1 VYLGVIIFT
10 LVLAAGLTWVNYQLA
25 SQSNPGDAFAP
36 LWAGARQVITR
47 LGNPY
52 DMQATAGYLPSGA
65 ELETR
70 FVYPF
75 YGMLVFL
82 PFGLITSFPL
92 AKAVWM
98 TVMMACL
105 VAVTFTGISL
115 TRWNPSG
122 RILAVFAIF
131 SLSGYHAM
139 RAVYTGNPAL
149 LIAMLVAFG
158 LQMVIK
164 GRDRAAG
171 IIFGLT
177 IIKPTMVALILPY
190 VFLYAVSKRNTRLI
204 RSLLLTIAVLI
215 TAAFLFYPKWFV
227 QNFAQVVYFYR
238 ESFPSSITA
247 VFSSWFPDNT
257 LMIVLASAFGLWL
270 VIEWWRSLGK
280 DSRWFLWTAA
290 LTLVFTELIGI
301 PTSTS
306 NYVILII
313 PITLAFSILEQ
324 RWKSGGAQVVLV
336 FMIIILAVT
345 WGIFLM
351 ITGSDPSH
359 PEPLFLLF
367 PLPILTLML
376 LYWVRYW
383 ALASIKLR
391 VEHLEALRKL

>member
-1 VYLGVIIFT
+1 
-10 LVLAAGLTWVNYQLA
+10 
-25 SQSNPGDAFAP
+25 
-36 LWAGARQVITR
+36 
-47 LGNPY
+47 
-52 DMQATAGYLPSGA
+52 
-65 ELETR
+65 
-70 FVYPF
+70 
-75 YGMLVFL
+75 
-82 PFGLITSFPL
+82 
-92 AKAVWM
+92 
-98 TVMMACL
+98 
-105 VAVTFTGISL
+105 
-115 TRWNPSG
+115 
-122 RILAVFAIF
+122 
-131 SLSGYHAM
+131 
-139 RAVYTGNPAL
+139 
-149 LIAMLVAFG
+149 
-158 LQMVIK
+158 
-164 GRDRAAG
+164 
-171 IIFGLT
+171 
-177 IIKPTMVALILPY
+177 
-190 VFLYAVSKRNTRLI
+190 
-204 RSLLLTIAVLI
+204 
-215 TAAFLFYPKWFV
+215 
-227 QNFAQVVYFYR
+227 
-238 ESFPSSITA
+238 
-247 VFSSWFPDNT
+247 
-257 LMIVLASAFGLWL
+257 MIVLASAFGLWL